1 MSVSNL
7 DDFRALEPFFAVIE
21 KGLDGLVDGDHFF
34 DLLAD
39 DIVTEFV
46 ITVPGYPKRVEGRE
60 NLAELYRGYGNTIML
75 ERGSDL
81 AVHYDRDA
89 SVVVLEYAVHG
100 HIVATGRQYAN
111 RFVSVITIQDRKV
124 THWRD
129 YLDPLA
135 VFEAL
140 GTNVPA

>member
-1 MSVSNL
+1 MSISNL
-7 DDFRALEPFFAVIE
+7 DDFKALEPFFAIIE
-21 KGLDGLVDGDHFF
+21 RGLDGLVDGDHFF

-39 DIVTEFV
+39 DIVMEFV
-46 ITVPGYPKRVEGRE
+46 ITVPGYPKRVAGRVS
-60 NLAELYRGYGNTIML
+60 LAELYRSYGDTIIL

-81 AVHYDRDA
+81 VVHHDRDT
-89 SVVVLEYAVHG
+89 SVVVLEYTMHG
-100 HIVATGRQYAN
+100 HIIATGRPYTN
-111 RFVSVITIQDRKV
+111 RFVSVIAIQDRKV

-140 GTNVPA
+140 GTNVPV

>member
-1 MSVSNL
+1 MAISNL
-7 DDFRALEPFFAVIE
+7 DDFRALEPFFAIIE
-21 KGLDGLVDGDHFF
+21 KGLDGMVDGDHFF
-34 DLLAD
+34 DLLAE

-60 NLAELYRGYGNTIML
+60 SLAELYRGYEDTIIL

-81 AVHYDRDA
+81 AVHRDRDT
-89 SVVVLEYAVHG
+89 SVVVLEYTMHG
-100 HIVATGRQYAN
+100 HVVATGRPYTN

-140 GTNVPA
+140 GTNVPS

>member
-1 MSVSNL
+1 VSISNL
-7 DDFRALEPFFAVIE
+7 DDFKALEPFFAIIE

-39 DIVTEFV
+39 DIVIEFV

-60 NLAELYRGYGNTIML
+60 SLAELYRGYGDTIIL

-81 AVHYDRDA
+81 AVHHDRDT
-89 SVVVLEYAVHG
+89 SVVVLEYTMHG
-100 HIVATGRQYAN
+100 HIVATGRPYTN
-111 RFVSVITIQDRKV
+111 RFVSVIAIQDRKV

-140 GTNVPA
+140 GTDVPV

>member
-1 MSVSNL
+1 VSIRNL
-7 DDFRALEPFFAVIE
+7 DDFKALEPFFAIIE
-21 KGLDGLVDGDHFF
+21 RGLDGLVDGDHFF

-39 DIVTEFV
+39 DFVIEFV

-60 NLAELYRGYGNTIML
+60 SLAELYRGYGDTIIL

-81 AVHYDRDA
+81 AVHHDRDT
-89 SVVVLEYAVHG
+89 SVVVLEYTMHG
-100 HIVATGRQYAN
+100 HIVATGRPYTN
-111 RFVSVITIQDRKV
+111 RFVSVIAIQDRKV

-135 VFEAL
+135 IFEAL
-140 GTNVPA
+140 GTDVPV

>member
-1 MSVSNL
+1 MSIRNL
-7 DDFRALEPFFAVIE
+7 EDFKALEPFFAIIE
-21 KGLDGLVDGDHFF
+21 RGLDGLVDGDHFF

-39 DIVTEFV
+39 DIVIEFV

-60 NLAELYRGYGNTIML
+60 SLAELYRGYGDTIIL

-81 AVHYDRDA
+81 AVHHDRDT
-89 SVVVLEYAVHG
+89 SVVVLEYTMHG
-100 HIVATGRQYAN
+100 HIVATGHRYTN
-111 RFVSVITIQDRKV
+111 RFVSVIAIQDRKV

-140 GTNVPA
+140 GTDVPA